1 MKKTALALMLIFSI
15 MVVAVIVFAQLVT
28 TQVFCVAYEIGTS
41 DWEIKGGFP
50 ALTSYS
56 YGDKNWST
64 SQVKLGVSIV
74 NNNSMSL
81 FNVGLEVKYRTAEGD
96 WKTVTKTNLGSLDA
110 QEITHTEIILTNP
123 HLSPM
128 DVRRPNSARYPTVWE
143 NVTVYVLNTIDD
155 VKITAYGFARP

>member
-1 MKKTALALMLIFSI
+1 
-15 MVVAVIVFAQLVT
+15 
-28 TQVFCVAYEIGTS
+28 
-41 DWEIKGGFP
+41 
-50 ALTSYS
+50 
-56 YGDKNWST
+56 
-64 SQVKLGVSIV
+64 
-74 NNNSMSL
+74 MSL